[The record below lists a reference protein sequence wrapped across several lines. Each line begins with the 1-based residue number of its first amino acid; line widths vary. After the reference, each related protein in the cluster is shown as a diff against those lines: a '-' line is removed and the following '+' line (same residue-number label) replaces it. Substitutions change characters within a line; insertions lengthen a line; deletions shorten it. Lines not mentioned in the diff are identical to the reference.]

1 MIVINLNDLIES
13 RYKTIHQIMYKMK
26 DKKWRKEQEFNFY
39 IHESS
44 NTKTEQ
50 QFYNLRLQKHETD
63 FDVTKLRWW
72 WLN

>member
-1 MIVINLNDLIES
+1 
-13 RYKTIHQIMYKMK
+13 MK